1 VHTQNT
7 GTQHFIYMLLIAAV
21 EWHFH
26 TIDQFG
32 LLSAERICRR

>member
-21 EWHFH
+21 ECIF
-26 TIDQFG
+26 TQ
-32 LLSAERICRR
+32 